1 METSHCGESY
11 LPLAL
16 EGPLGTELYGPMFSG
31 RTFGVWVLWPAACQ
45 SQFGSPENA
54 RRKVGLFGFRLI
66 DSVIAVWRYE

>member
-16 EGPLGTELYGPMFSG
+16 EGPLGTELYGPLFSG

-54 RRKVGLFGFRLI
+54 
-66 DSVIAVWRYE
+66 